1 MLKFVPLNHAQIA
14 AMIPHAGNMC
24 LLDAV
29 TSWDEN
35 QIVCQAN
42 SHRDLQNPLRTAGN
56 LSILAGIEYAAQA
69 MAVHGRLLADN
80 AGRAVAERFPA
91 GRLVSARGLLCSVAR
106 LDDISDN
113 LRIQAQRVMGDDHN
127 LLYTFFIQEH
137 ENILI
142 EGRVSV
148 LIADNTSIH

>member
-24 LLDAV
+24 LLDTV

-91 GRLVSARGLLCSVAR
+91 GRLVSARGLICSVAR

-127 LLYTFFIQEH
+127 LLYSFVIQEH

-148 LIADNTSIH
+148 LIVDNTPIH